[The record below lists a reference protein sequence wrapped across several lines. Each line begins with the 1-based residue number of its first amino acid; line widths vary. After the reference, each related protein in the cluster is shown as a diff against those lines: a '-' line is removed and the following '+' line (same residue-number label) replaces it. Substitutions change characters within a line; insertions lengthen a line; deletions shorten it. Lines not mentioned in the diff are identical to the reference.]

1 MARDGSF
8 HGFTRDVS
16 RLSKTSIASVFPG
29 VRGRTIA
36 VGAACALLGACS
48 AHDSRQAATPGQA
61 ALAAASP
68 VALTTEARVS
78 GPESPA
84 STVPLPTPKGAAAVG
99 GAAKPAATTS
109 TAASAQSARG
119 AGLGSGLASW
129 YGAAFHGR
137 RTANGEAFDMHAF
150 TAAHPKVPLPSYV
163 RVTNVSNGRS
173 IVVRVND
180 RGPYHRG
187 RVIDV
192 SKRTAEVLGF
202 TGTGVGN
209 VKMDY
214 VGRAPAG
221 GSDDRRLLASYQ
233 EFGHPA
239 RPAGERIAAL
249 APVPDAALAAEAGGG
264 AGPVAPILVAS
275 APPVRSAPLSRAAPG
290 LADPAPL
297 AVAYVAPQP
306 LIATPGAAAARAV
319 TRAATAPRPAPAKRV
334 IEPSEP
340 VLASAAPALPT
351 SSTASV
357 GPTPVRADVS
367 QRIAASFEGFGDPSA
382 VNTLEAFR

>member
-1 MARDGSF
+1 MA
-8 HGFTRDVS
+8 
-16 RLSKTSIASVFPG
+16 TSP
-29 VRGRTIA
+29 
-36 VGAACALLGACS
+36 
-48 AHDSRQAATPGQA
+48 
-61 ALAAASP
+61 
-68 VALTTEARVS
+68 
-78 GPESPA
+78 
-84 STVPLPTPKGAAAVG
+84 TV
-99 GAAKPAATTS
+99 
-109 TAASAQSARG
+109 ASAQGGRR
-119 AGLGSGLASW
+119 AGRLGSGLASW

-150 TAAHPKVPLPSYV
+150 TAAHPNVPLPSYV
-163 RVTNVSNGRS
+163 RVTNVTNGRS

-202 TGTGVGN
+202 TGSGVGN

-214 VGRAPAG
+214 IGRAPAG

-239 RPAGERIAAL
+239 RPQGERIAAL
-249 APVPDAALAAEAGGG
+249 APVPDAALAAEAAGG
-264 AGPVAPILVAS
+264 ASPAAAILVAS
-275 APPVRSAPLSRAAPG
+275 APPVRPAPPSAAASG
-290 LADPAPL
+290 VVDPAPL

-306 LIATPGAAAARAV
+306 LIATPAAAAARAV

-340 VLASAAPALPT
+340 VLASAAPALRTIP
-351 SSTASV
+351 SAPQEPASA
-357 GPTPVRADVS
+357 RADVS

-382 VNTLEAFR
+382 VNTLDAFR